1 MKIKLSPTRMDIQL
15 VASVSGDRITING
28 EIFDFGPL
36 QEGAILPAY
45 AVQSDW
51 IVGDVCRIL
60 GGIHL
65 TLRLPHGMNAP
76 HETRFPAAF
85 YEAMTVTNGPV
96 PLPPYDAAPEAEPM
110 QLLPEQEV
118 TP

>member
-1 MKIKLSPTRMDIQL
+1 MKIKLSPVRMDDQL
-15 VASVSGDRITING
+15 SASVDGDKITING
-28 EIFDFGPL
+28 EVFDFAPL
-36 QEGAILPAY
+36 QEGAILPAD
-45 AVQSDW
+45 AVQNDW
-51 IVGDVCRIL
+51 IMGDVRRIY
-60 GGIHL
+60 GEIHL

-96 PLPPYDAAPEAEPM
+96 PLPPYDAASEAEPM